1 MVSVTYNINL
11 TDWDNMNFIFG
22 EGQMKKCSIAILL
35 LSMILVIGCDDP
47 TTGIQVTFENTT
59 DDPLELQVN
68 GPGEGTGYL
77 GPIPP
82 GGQIITL
89 IEVSSRFIPAVYT
102 YTAGEYPGSFTI
114 VDDLNPRVWETI
126 PEGVA
131 GNEPSYRHGQ
141 GQQQGGRIP
150 IVVNP

>member
-1 MVSVTYNINL
+1 MNL
-11 TDWDNMNFIFG
+11 LFG
-22 EGQMKKCSIAILL
+22 EGAMKKCSIGFLL
-35 LSMILVIGCDDP
+35 FSMIFVVGCDKI
-47 TTGIQVTFENTT
+47 TAIQVTFENTT

-77 GPIPP
+77 GPVPP
-82 GGQIITL
+82 GGQIVTL

-126 PEGVA
+126 PEGA
-131 GNEPSYRHGQ
+131 KSSEPSYRHGQ
-141 GQQQGGRIP
+141 GQTQTGKIP